1 VKEDS
6 GADISKWSA
15 IRVAKYLADFAESNG
30 MMLRTPSPDWSG
42 IDLMAVR
49 IYNLCD
55 IFEDASDIDVLKL
68 YFEIHPTEVKSDFKS
83 AFS

>member
-1 VKEDS
+1 
-6 GADISKWSA
+6 
-15 IRVAKYLADFAESNG
+15 